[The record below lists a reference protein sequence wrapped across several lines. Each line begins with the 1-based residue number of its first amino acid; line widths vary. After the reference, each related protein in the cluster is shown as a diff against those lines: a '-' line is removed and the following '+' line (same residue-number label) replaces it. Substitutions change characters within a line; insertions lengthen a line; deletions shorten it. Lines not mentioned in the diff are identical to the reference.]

1 MTEQLLLLKNHLHK
15 LYTKNPFVHLLEM
28 EIIELEPGMAKLSM
42 PVTNNKHTNLYNMAH
57 GGALAS
63 LADTAM
69 GMACATTGKK
79 VVTLDMNLN
88 YIRSAE
94 CQEAIIA
101 VGTLIHNGN
110 QTMVAEADIFDGTH
124 NLLVKTRATFFVT
137 GTFLSE

>member
-1 MTEQLLLLKNHLHK
+1 MTEQLSLLKDHVTT
-15 LYTKNPFVHLLEM
+15 LYSHNPFVTLLQM
-28 EIIELEPGMAKLSM
+28 EIVELEAGMAKLSM
-42 PVTNNKHTNLYNMAH
+42 PVIDGKHTNFYNMAH

-69 GMACATTGKK
+69 GMACVTTGKK

-101 VGTLIHNGN
+101 VGTLIHNGS

-124 NLLVKTRATFFVT
+124 NLIVKARGTFFVT
-137 GTFLSE
+137 GTFL